1 MSGSK
6 HFDKIAWAVTALMF
20 ILTILFMNGTSL
32 GLTVMKHTM
41 GYENRL
47 FDNTRVHTIDIVMDD
62 WDEFIANA
70 TSEEYY
76 TAAMV
81 IDGEAY
87 KNVGIRGKGNTSLST
102 VSSMNSDRY
111 SFKVEF
117 DHYDNSITYHGLD
130 KLSLNNLIQDATMMK
145 DYLTYTMMNEF
156 GAAAPLCS
164 FVYIT
169 VNGEDWGLYLA
180 VEGVEDSFLERNYG
194 SDYGELYKPDS
205 MSFGGGR
212 GNGKDFNMDDFM
224 NREESADDSE
234 QGTEMPDRGNFD
246 PSAMFGG
253 NMPNMGN
260 FDTSQ
265 MQGDMPQMPGMTQGG
280 AENGDK
286 SSVGDGRGDFSFSI
300 DEETLRAAFEKLELD
315 TALLDGIDFENI
327 TMENI
332 QSVLSSLDDET
343 MKALMQELMGNSSF
357 GGSFD
362 FGNMGGFGGFGMG
375 SSDVKLQYIDDSID
389 SYSNIWNNAKTDIT
403 EADQLRLIESLEKL
417 TNGEQ
422 IESVVDIEQVIR
434 YFVVHNYVC
443 NGDSYTGS
451 MIHNYYLYEENGQ
464 LAMLPWDYNLA
475 FGTFQGGNGQSTV
488 NTPID
493 SPVDGG
499 SSEDRPMWNWI
510 LSDESYTEL
519 YHQYFA
525 EFLNKVDIVG
535 IIDNAY
541 TLIKSYV
548 EKDPTAFYTYE
559 EFETGV
565 ETMRQFCA
573 LRSESISMQLANGET
588 TSDMSYVDA
597 SALTLSDMGSMGGK
611 GGFGGMPDMGDRDGF
626 GDRGSSGKDKSDKSG
641 FRSMP
646 GATEDSSSGQ
656 NEEGASNASIIP
668 TSSTTPDMSGSF
680 DPSNLPEGFDPSQIP
695 GGAGGQMPD
704 MGELPEGFDPSQM
717 PGDFGGMFPGGSSD
731 GTETTPSDNSDNTDS
746 TDNSNRPSGGNMQ
759 MPGGDFNFN
768 MNGMGNATSNS
779 TTLIWLVVSILILG
793 AGLLVAKLYK
803 H

>member
-6 HFDKIAWAVTALMF
+6 HFDKIAWTVTAI
-20 ILTILFMNGTSL
+20 ILVVTILFMNGGVL
-32 GLTVMKHTM
+32 GLEAMAHTM

-47 FDNTRVHTIDIVMDD
+47 FDNTKVHTIDIVMDD

-130 KLSLNNLIQDATMMK
+130 KLSLNNLIQDSTMMK

-156 GAAAPLCS
+156 GAAVPLCS

-194 SDYGELYKPDS
+194 TSYGELYKPDS

-212 GNGKDFNMDDFM
+212 GNGKDFNMEDFM
-224 NREESADDSE
+224 NREESADGSE
-234 QGTEMPDRGNFD
+234 QGNTMPDRGNFD

-253 NMPNMGN
+253 KMPDMGN
-260 FDTSQ
+260 FDPSQ
-265 MQGDMPQMPGMTQGG
+265 MPDGFGGEMPDMGNFDPSQMPGMTQG
-280 AENGDK
+280 ENDSESGDK
-286 SSVGDGRGDFSFSI
+286 SS
-300 DEETLRAAFEKLELD
+300 
-315 TALLDGIDFENI
+315 
-327 TMENI
+327 
-332 QSVLSSLDDET
+332 
-343 MKALMQELMGNSSF
+343 F
-357 GGSFD
+357 GGK
-362 FGNMGGFGGFGMG
+362 GGFGGFGMG
-375 SSDVKLQYIDDSID
+375 SSDVKLQYVDDNIS

-403 EADQLRLIESLEKL
+403 TADQTRLIESLKKL
-417 TNGEQ
+417 SNNEQ
-422 IESVVDIEQVIR
+422 IESVVDIEAVIR

-493 SPVDGG
+493 TPVSGG
-499 SSEDRPMWNWI
+499 AGEDRPMWNWI
-510 LSDESYTEL
+510 LSDESYTEM

-525 EFLNKVDIVG
+525 EFLNTVDVQA

-541 TLIKSYV
+541 NLIKSYV

-565 ETMRQFCA
+565 NTMRQFCA

-588 TSDMSYVDA
+588 ASDMNYVDA
-597 SALTLSDMGSMGGK
+597 SGLTTSDMGSMGG
-611 GGFGGMPDMGDRDGF
+611 GFGGGG
-626 GDRGSSGKDKSDKSG
+626 
-641 FRSMP
+641 MP
-646 GATEDSSSGQ
+646 GRDSNKGNFGGRSSSD
-656 NEEGASNASIIP
+656 
-668 TSSTTPDMSGSF
+668 STTSTKPNADESASASMNSQGTSTSTSEGMQPNGEMPTVPEGF
-680 DPSNLPEGFDPSQIP
+680 DPSQMPNMGEMPEGFDPSQIP
-695 GGAGGQMPD
+695 
-704 MGELPEGFDPSQM
+704 EGFDPSQM
-717 PGDFGGMFPGGSSD
+717 QGGVGGMFPGQSSD
-731 GTETTPSDNSDNTDS
+731 GTGTTPSDNSGDTDS
-746 TDNSNRPSGGNMQ
+746 TDNSNRPSRDNMQIPGGNW
-759 MPGGDFNFN
+759 GSNT
-768 MNGMGNATSNS
+768 NGMGTTTSSGTNW
-779 TTLIWLVVSILILG
+779 IWLVASVLILG
-793 AGLLVAKLYK
+793 VGLLIARLYK
-803 H
+803 RH